1 MVGTTRLFPYKPRAP
16 REPTTEEKI
25 RDAALTSC
33 AQSGIAGM
41 SFRAVADIA
50 GVSVG
55 AVQHHYRTKAD
66 LIADVDNY
74 VLQVL
79 GEALDPVEMPESSSD
94 ALVEAGQRLTRL
106 MADNPRV
113 FDYVGRALADGD
125 AQSEFG
131 KVIFDGLI
139 ALSEAQGEQFAE
151 RGANFD
157 DLDYAWAVLNP
168 IILRAGAI
176 ILRPHIE
183 RYLRQPFYT
192 NTQLQRWDSA
202 VTRMLRHDNGAFGRN
217 GR

>member
-1 MVGTTRLFPYKPRAP
+1 M
-16 REPTTEEKI
+16 
-25 RDAALTSC
+25 
-33 AQSGIAGM
+33 
-41 SFRAVADIA
+41 
-50 GVSVG
+50 SVG

-74 VLQVL
+74 VLQVM
-79 GEALDPVEMPESSSD
+79 GEALEPAAMTDSSSD

-113 FDYVGRALADGD
+113 LDYVGRTLADGD
-125 AQSEFG
+125 GHPEFG
-131 KVIFDGLI
+131 QVIFDGLI

-151 RGANFD
+151 RGANFN

-168 IILRAGAI
+168 IILRAGAV

-192 NTQLQRWDSA
+192 DNQLQRWDYA
-202 VTRMLRHDNGAFGRN
+202 VTNLLRHGNGAFGRN